1 MIELLNYSY
10 PNDLYIIWS
19 LMIVIYPYI
28 TGVVAGAFVVSSL
41 YHVFGGKELK
51 PVARFSL
58 LTSFAFLCFAAVPL
72 LNHLGHPERAFNIIF
87 TPNFSSAMAGFGFLL
102 NLYLTIIILEIW
114 FVFRKDI
121 IEMARE
127 NRGFK
132 RLFYAVLALGVYD
145 TSEEALKKDDKIIK
159 VLSAIGIP
167 AACLLHGYVGFLF
180 GALKSNP
187 WWSTPLMPIIFL
199 FSAMVSGIAMI
210 IVLYQIIMKFKG
222 WSIDQ
227 KCLQS
232 LCNWLWLFLIVTSVL
247 EVLEIVVLAYERAEE
262 WEVISKL
269 IVYKL
274 SFSYISLQ
282 MILGALIPFILLM
295 IIVVMS
301 PYLHERVR
309 NSLAMASSLLL
320 LLQVFA
326 MRWNV
331 VIGGQLFSKSL
342 RGFRDYHPAF
352 LGKEGILVAIIIL
365 AAPLIVLTILH
376 KILPP
381 FVHLEEEHLG

>member
-10 PNDLYIIWS
+10 PNDLHIIWS

-41 YHVFGGKELK
+41 YHVFGRKELK

-331 VIGGQLFSKSL
+331 VIGGQIFSKSL

-365 AAPLIVLTILH
+365 TAPLIVLTILH

>member
-10 PNDLYIIWS
+10 PNDLHIIWS

-41 YHVFGGKELK
+41 YHVFGRKELK

-309 NSLAMASSLLL
+309 NSLAIASSLLL

-331 VIGGQLFSKSL
+331 VIGGQIFSKSL

-352 LGKEGILVAIIIL
+352 MGKEGILVAIIIL
-365 AAPLIVLTILH
+365 TAPLIVLTILH